1 MDELPCSHHDEKS
14 GNMTMFD
21 TASASNGVKLALLEG
36 QLLTREIDRATFIER
51 AANLGL
57 PAPAIG
63 DAADKFMAIAA
74 NQAARRAT
82 LRSSYDYIVIGSG
95 ASGSVVARRLAE
107 NQDAQVLLLEA
118 GGEDLK
124 PGILITETWFF
135 NQGGEFDWNFAAER
149 SPSVNNRSIAQAM
162 GKAIGGGTSI
172 NGMVWAR
179 GHKNDFDHWAKE
191 AGDDAWN
198 YRHVLD
204 IYRRIEDWHGVP
216 DPQRRGSG
224 GEVFVQPAPNPSS
237 IAPAFL
243 RAAESLGIPTFADQ
257 NGVMQEGSGGAAITN
272 VRIRDGRR
280 LNLPS
285 SYLYPMMDQAN
296 LTVLTA
302 AYVNRLTI
310 EGNTVTG
317 VEFEWQNE
325 VRRIKASSEVVLSA
339 GAIQTPKTLMLS
351 GIGDRAELDRFG
363 IATVSHLPGVGR
375 NFQDH
380 PIIGGGLWE
389 APGPLPTRNNAAE
402 ANLFVKSRPE
412 LNTPDLHIWHVE
424 APYLSEVTGR
434 HAVENVWSISPG
446 LARPESRGFLRLKS
460 ASPQEAMEIHANML
474 SDPRDLAARPPQ
486 DALVCAGG
494 FKPSHSHTSPRSAVG
509 CIVEGMVDMKKD
521 SSDMKKAVLALA
533 TAATIGVTAL
543 VAPSPAQAWRGG
555 WGPGLAGGL
564 IAGAVIG
571 GIASSA
577 YAYGPGYG
585 YYGGPG
591 YGYYGGAGYGYYGGY
606 APAYYGGY
614 APAYYNYGYA
624 PAYYGGYSSSYYAPA
639 YYGPRY
645 RRIVRPAYW

>member
-1 MDELPCSHHDEKS
+1 
-14 GNMTMFD
+14 MFD
-21 TASASNGVKLALLEG
+21 TASASNGVKFALLEG

-57 PAPAIG
+57 PAPSIG

-107 NQDAQVLLLEA
+107 NRDAQVLLLEA
-118 GGEDLK
+118 GGADLK

-179 GHKNDFDHWAKE
+179 GHKNDFEHWAKE

-224 GEVFVQPAPNPSS
+224 GEVFIQPAPNPSS
-237 IAPAFL
+237 IAAAFL
-243 RAAESLGIPTFADQ
+243 GAAESTGIPTFADQ

-280 LNLPS
+280 LNIPS
-285 SYLYPMMDQAN
+285 SYLYPVMDQAN
-296 LTVLTA
+296 LTVLTG
-302 AYVNRLTI
+302 AYVNRLSI

-317 VEFEWQNE
+317 VEFEWRNE
-325 VRRIKASSEVVLSA
+325 VRSIKASSEVVLSA

-363 IATVSHLPGVGR
+363 IATVAHLPGVGR

-412 LNTPDLHIWHVE
+412 LNTPDLHIWHIE

-446 LARPESRGFLRLKS
+446 LVRPESRGFLRLKS
-460 ASPQEAMEIHANML
+460 ASPREAMEIHANML
-474 SDPRDLAARPPQ
+474 TDPRDLAALRRSMEITRELGNSEAMKPFVKREILPGDLEGEALDNLIRDGAMSMHHPTCTAKMGQ
-486 DALVCAGG
+486 DDLSVVDAQLRVYGVKKLRIADGSIMPTITTGNTQAPCVIIGERLAEIL
-494 FKPSHSHTSPRSAVG
+494 RS
-509 CIVEGMVDMKKD
+509 
-521 SSDMKKAVLALA
+521 L
-533 TAATIGVTAL
+533 
-543 VAPSPAQAWRGG
+543 Q
-555 WGPGLAGGL
+555 
-564 IAGAVIG
+564 
-571 GIASSA
+571 
-577 YAYGPGYG
+577 
-585 YYGGPG
+585 
-591 YGYYGGAGYGYYGGY
+591 
-606 APAYYGGY
+606 
-614 APAYYNYGYA
+614 
-624 PAYYGGYSSSYYAPA
+624 
-639 YYGPRY
+639 
-645 RRIVRPAYW
+645 

>member
-1 MDELPCSHHDEKS
+1 
-14 GNMTMFD
+14 MFD

-36 QLLTREIDRATFIER
+36 QLLTREIDRPTFIER

-107 NQDAQVLLLEA
+107 NQDAQVLPLEA

-124 PGILITETWFF
+124 PGILIPETWFF

-224 GEVFVQPAPNPSS
+224 GEDFVQPAPNPSS

-280 LNLPS
+280 LNIPS
-285 SYLYPMMDQAN
+285 SYLYPVMDQAN
-296 LTVLTA
+296 LTVLTG
-302 AYVNRLTI
+302 AYVNCLTI

-325 VRRIKASSEVVLSA
+325 VRRITASSEVVLSA

-389 APGPLPTRNNAAE
+389 APGPLPTHNNAAE
-402 ANLFVKSRPE
+402 ANLFIKSRLE

-424 APYLSEVTGR
+424 SPYLSEVTRR

-474 SDPRDLAARPPQ
+474 TDPRDLAALRRSMEITRELGNSEAMKPFVKREILPGDLEGEAMDNLIRDGAMSMHHPTCTAKMGQ
-486 DALVCAGG
+486 DDLSV
-494 FKPSHSHTSPRSAVG
+494 
-509 CIVEGMVDMKKD
+509 VDAQLRVYGAKKLRIAD
-521 SSDMKKAVLALA
+521 GSIMPTITTGNTHAPCVIIGERLAEILNA
-533 TAATIGVTAL
+533 
-543 VAPSPAQAWRGG
+543 
-555 WGPGLAGGL
+555 
-564 IAGAVIG
+564 
-571 GIASSA
+571 
-577 YAYGPGYG
+577 
-585 YYGGPG
+585 
-591 YGYYGGAGYGYYGGY
+591 
-606 APAYYGGY
+606 
-614 APAYYNYGYA
+614 
-624 PAYYGGYSSSYYAPA
+624 
-639 YYGPRY
+639 
-645 RRIVRPAYW
+645 

>member
-1 MDELPCSHHDEKS
+1 
-14 GNMTMFD
+14 MFD
-21 TASASNGVKLALLEG
+21 TVSASNGVKLALLEG
-36 QLLTREIDRATFIER
+36 QLLTREIDRGTFIER

-57 PAPAIG
+57 PAAAID

-74 NQAARRAT
+74 NQTVRRAT

-107 NQDAQVLLLEA
+107 NQGAQVLLLEA

-124 PGILITETWFF
+124 PGILITETWFL
-135 NQGGEFDWNFAAER
+135 NLGGEFDWNFAAER
-149 SPSVNNRSIAQAM
+149 SPSVNNRSIAHAM

-172 NGMVWAR
+172 NAMVWAR

-191 AGDDAWN
+191 AGDDAWS

-224 GEVFVQPAPNPSS
+224 GEVFVQPAPNPSP

-243 RAAESLGIPTFADQ
+243 RAAESLGIATFADQ

-280 LNLPS
+280 MNIAS
-285 SYLYPMMDQAN
+285 SYLYPVMDQAN
-296 LTVLTA
+296 LTVLTRA
-302 AYVNRLTI
+302 NVKRVTV

-325 VRRIKASSEVVLSA
+325 LRRIKASTEVVLSA
-339 GAIQTPKTLMLS
+339 GAIQTPKILMLS
-351 GIGDRAELDRFG
+351 GIGDHAELDRLG

-389 APGPLPTRNNAAE
+389 APGPLPSRNNAAE
-402 ANLFVKSRPE
+402 ANLFVKSHPE

-424 APYLSEVTGR
+424 VAYLSEATRR

-446 LARPESRGFLRLKS
+446 LVRSESRGFLRLKS
-460 ASPQEAMEIHANML
+460 TNPQEAMEIHANML
-474 SDPRDLAARPPQ
+474 TDPRDLAALRRSMEITRELGNSEAMKPFVKREILPGVLDGEALDNLIRDGAMSMHHPTCTAKMGRDDLSVV
-486 DALVCAGG
+486 DAQLRVYGVKKLRIADGSIMPTITAGNTQAPCVIIG
-494 FKPSHSHTSPRSAVG
+494 ERLAEILNASSYRSARR
-509 CIVEGMVDMKKD
+509 
-521 SSDMKKAVLALA
+521 
-533 TAATIGVTAL
+533 
-543 VAPSPAQAWRGG
+543 SPATTSCVPQQEI
-555 WGPGLAGGL
+555 LQ
-564 IAGAVIG
+564 
-571 GIASSA
+571 
-577 YAYGPGYG
+577 
-585 YYGGPG
+585 
-591 YGYYGGAGYGYYGGY
+591 
-606 APAYYGGY
+606 
-614 APAYYNYGYA
+614 
-624 PAYYGGYSSSYYAPA
+624 
-639 YYGPRY
+639 
-645 RRIVRPAYW
+645 

>member
-1 MDELPCSHHDEKS
+1 
-14 GNMTMFD
+14 MFD
-21 TASASNGVKLALLEG
+21 TASASNGVKFALLEG
-36 QLLTREIDRATFIER
+36 QLLTREIDRSTFIER

-57 PAPAIG
+57 PAGGVG

-74 NQAARRAT
+74 NQAARRAA

-149 SPSVNNRSIAQAM
+149 SPSVNNRSIVQAM
-162 GKAIGGGTSI
+162 GKVIGGGTSI

-191 AGDDAWN
+191 AGDEAWN

-224 GEVFVQPAPNPSS
+224 GEVFVQPAPNPSA

-280 LNLPS
+280 LNIPS
-285 SYLYPMMDQAN
+285 SYLYPVMDQSN
-296 LTVLTA
+296 LTVLTG
-302 AYVNRLTI
+302 AYVNRLTVK
-310 EGNTVTG
+310 GNTVTG
-317 VEFEWQNE
+317 VEFEWQSQ
-325 VRRIKASSEVVLSA
+325 VRKIKASSEVVLSA

-380 PIIGGGLWE
+380 PVIGGGLWE
-389 APGPLPTRNNAAE
+389 APGPLPTRNNASE

-412 LNTPDLHIWHVE
+412 LNTPDLHIWQIE

-446 LARPESRGFLRLKS
+446 LVRPESRGFLRLKS
-460 ASPQEAMEIHANML
+460 ANPREAMEIHANML
-474 SDPRDLAARPPQ
+474 TDPRDLAALRRSMEITRELGNSEAMKPFVKREILPGELEGEALDNLIRDGAMSMHHPTCTAKMGQ
-486 DALVCAGG
+486 DELSV
-494 FKPSHSHTSPRSAVG
+494 
-509 CIVEGMVDMKKD
+509 VDAQLRVYGVKKLRIAD
-521 SSDMKKAVLALA
+521 GSIMP
-533 TAATIGVTAL
+533 TITTGNTH
-543 VAPSPAQAWRGG
+543 APC
-555 WGPGLAGGL
+555 
-564 IAGAVIG
+564 VIIG
-571 GIASSA
+571 ERLGEILNA
-577 YAYGPGYG
+577 
-585 YYGGPG
+585 
-591 YGYYGGAGYGYYGGY
+591 
-606 APAYYGGY
+606 
-614 APAYYNYGYA
+614 
-624 PAYYGGYSSSYYAPA
+624 
-639 YYGPRY
+639 
-645 RRIVRPAYW
+645 